1 MVSSQLACLVIVGR
15 SDCPSI
21 LATGSAGRCKIT
33 FTSITRRSIRSSS
46 GQRPAVYKR
55 IGKNA
60 GLPPSAVEEVEAKR
74 KRAPRR
80 LRINLCHENKEARIE
95 GSINPRGCRTW
106 RPHKLRTHARSNL
119 QTRRGEREANADA
132 QANQSNLI
140 NQRAQAEAN
149 LLFNQTTTSAT
160 AAMLDAWQRSENEQ
174 VTLCLPSRRVVVV
187 TRMR

>member
-1 MVSSQLACLVIVGR
+1 METPQ
-15 SDCPSI
+15 
-21 LATGSAGRCKIT
+21 TKN
-33 FTSITRRSIRSSS
+33 TR
-46 GQRPAVYKR
+46 
-55 IGKNA
+55 
-60 GLPPSAVEEVEAKR
+60 E
-74 KRAPRR
+74 
-80 LRINLCHENKEARIE
+80 IE
-95 GSINPRGCRTW
+95 PT
-106 RPHKLRTHARSNL
+106 
-119 QTRRGEREANADA
+119 GEREANADA